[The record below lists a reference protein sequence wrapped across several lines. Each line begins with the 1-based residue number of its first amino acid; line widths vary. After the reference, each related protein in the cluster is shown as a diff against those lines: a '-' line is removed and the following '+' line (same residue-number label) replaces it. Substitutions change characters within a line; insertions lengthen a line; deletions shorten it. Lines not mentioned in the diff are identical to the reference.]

1 MKRYATL
8 YRVKPETRKTWQD
21 WCTLR
26 DTTERFNAVQTL
38 RDHRIT
44 FEFGLKLEME
54 GTLYVV
60 LYREGELEK
69 DNGTFSGDS
78 ELELLMGECLEK
90 VTDMPILYH
99 LRAD

>member
-8 YRVKPETRKTWQD
+8 YRVKPETQKTWQD
-21 WCTLR
+21 WCLER
-26 DTTERFNAVQTL
+26 DTTERFDAVQTL
-38 RDHRIT
+38 RDHQINV
-44 FEFGLKLEME
+44 EFGLKIEMD

-60 LYREGELEK
+60 LYREGEMEK
-69 DNGTFSGDS
+69 DNGTFSGDA

-90 VTDMPILYH
+90 VMDTPLLYH